1 MDNLWLASFPFGL
14 SLTFGVLLS
23 GLICQIFGNDEKKNF
38 FLYKRI
44 TALTSPFE

>member
-23 GLICQIFGNDEKKNF
+23 GLICPISGNDDF
-38 FLYKRI
+38 FFYIKGL
-44 TALTSPFE
+44 LP

>member
-23 GLICQIFGNDEKKNF
+23 GLICQISGNDKKNF
-38 FLYKRI
+38 FFYIKGL
-44 TALTSPFE
+44 LP